1 MRASLA
7 VCALLVPVL
16 VLGGGVAALASTT
29 DDYKAHRVASAEYDH
44 ALADAADVRTSASLS
59 LDHYIAIAA
68 EAKVALATG
77 ADLQAVG
84 SDLLDATAT
93 AALGPL
99 RDSLTA
105 ALPDPGPTLEARPPV
120 VNNSDPA
127 VLTDAA
133 AELTEWSGD
142 LRDEWAGHDATIA
155 EIDDALHRLR
165 TGIMAVAGSVAAR
178 GAGVLD
184 ASGSAS
190 AETRAALS
198 SAIARVGGHIEDGTD
213 PSADLTAY
221 LDAAKAVQD
230 SHAEAIAAA
239 AAGSGS
245 GGVDIA
251 SGYVPYMGYQEGSYE
266 WAYWLCHGFPWNL
279 PPGMGPPVPIP
290 ADYYP
295 CTVFNPDGSTWV
307 FYY

>member
-1 MRASLA
+1 MRPSLA

-29 DDYKAHRVASAEYDH
+29 DDYEAHRVASAEYDH

-68 EAKVALATG
+68 EAKVALATS

-99 RDSLTA
+99 RDALTA
-105 ALPDPGPTLEARPPV
+105 ALPDPAPTLEARPAV
-120 VNNSDPA
+120 VHDSDPA
-127 VLTDAA
+127 VLTDAT
-133 AELTEWSGD
+133 AELTEWSAN

-190 AETRAALS
+190 SETRAALS

-221 LDAAKAVQD
+221 LAAAKAVQD

-239 AAGSGS
+239 AAAAAATSGTGT
-245 GGVDIA
+245 GGRT
-251 SGYVPYMGYQEGSYE
+251 GFGGFPRNSYE
-266 WAYWLCHGFPWNL
+266 EAYWQCHEGFPDFIRNQPWFTSQF
-279 PPGMGPPVPIP
+279 
-290 ADYYP
+290 P
-295 CTVFNPDGSTWV
+295 CTVVQGDGTTYTW
-307 FYY
+307 YS

>member
-1 MRASLA
+1 MRASIG
-7 VCALLVPVL
+7 VCVLLVPVL
-16 VLGGGVAALASTT
+16 VLGGGAAALASTT
-29 DDYKAHRVASAEYDH
+29 TDYVAMHVASVAYEAARDNAADARISAGRSLARYM
-44 ALADAADVRTSASLS
+44 ALAADAKL
-59 LDHYIAIAA
+59 
-68 EAKVALATG
+68 ALGTG

-99 RDSLTA
+99 RDALTA

-120 VNNSDPA
+120 VHDSDPA
-127 VLTDAA
+127 VLTDAT

-142 LRDEWAGHDATIA
+142 LRDEWSGHDATIA

-190 AETRAALS
+190 PETRAALS

-221 LDAAKAVQD
+221 LGAAKTVQD

-245 GGVDIA
+245 GGVDLA

-279 PPGMGPPVPIP
+279 PPGMGPPGPIP

>member
-1 MRASLA
+1 MRPSLA

-29 DDYKAHRVASAEYDH
+29 DDYEAHRVASAEYDH
-44 ALADAADVRTSASLS
+44 ALEDAADVRTSASLS

-68 EAKVALATG
+68 EAKVALATS
-77 ADLQAVG
+77 ADLQAIG

-99 RDSLTA
+99 RDALTA

-120 VNNSDPA
+120 VHDSDPA
-127 VLTDAA
+127 VLTDAT
-133 AELTEWSGD
+133 AELTEWSAN

-190 AETRAALS
+190 SETRAALS
-198 SAIARVGGHIEDGTD
+198 SAIARVGGHIEDGAD

-221 LDAAKAVQD
+221 LGAAKAVQD

-245 GGVDIA
+245 GGVDLA
-251 SGYVPYMGYQEGSYE
+251 GGYVPYMGYQEGSYE

-279 PPGMGPPVPIP
+279 PPGMGPPGPIP

>member
-1 MRASLA
+1 MRPSLA

-16 VLGGGVAALASTT
+16 VLGGGVAVLASTT
-29 DDYKAHRVASAEYDH
+29 DDYEAHRVASAEYDH

-68 EAKVALATG
+68 EAKVALATS
-77 ADLQAVG
+77 ADLQAIG

-99 RDSLTA
+99 RYALTV
-105 ALPDPGPTLEARPPV
+105 ALPDPGPTLEARPAV
-120 VNNSDPA
+120 VHDSDPA

-142 LRDEWAGHDATIA
+142 LRDEWSGHDATIA

-221 LDAAKAVQD
+221 LAAAKAVQD

-239 AAGSGS
+239 AAAAAATSGTGT
-245 GGVDIA
+245 GGRT
-251 SGYVPYMGYQEGSYE
+251 GFGGFPRNSYE
-266 WAYWLCHGFPWNL
+266 EAYWQCHEGFPDFIRNQPWFTSQF
-279 PPGMGPPVPIP
+279 
-290 ADYYP
+290 P
-295 CTVFNPDGSTWV
+295 CTVVQGDGTTYTW
-307 FYY
+307 YS

>member
-1 MRASLA
+1 MRPSRA

-29 DDYKAHRVASAEYDH
+29 DDYEAHRVASAEYDH
-44 ALADAADVRTSASLS
+44 ALADAADVRMSASLS

-68 EAKVALATG
+68 EAKVALATS

-99 RDSLTA
+99 RYALTA
-105 ALPDPGPTLEARPPV
+105 ALPDPGPTLEARP
-120 VNNSDPA
+120 
-127 VLTDAA
+127 
-133 AELTEWSGD
+133 
-142 LRDEWAGHDATIA
+142 
-155 EIDDALHRLR
+155 R

-190 AETRAALS
+190 TETRAALS
-198 SAIARVGGHIEDGTD
+198 SAIAHVDGHIEDGTD

-221 LDAAKAVQD
+221 LAAAKAVQD

-245 GGVDIA
+245 GGVDLA
-251 SGYVPYMGYQEGSYE
+251 GGYVPYMGYQEGSYE

-279 PPGMGPPVPIP
+279 PPGMGPPGPIP